1 MPQPR
6 LDEDLLN
13 RPGSRREIA
22 TPALVL
28 DLDALEA
35 NVAAMAGWAQRT
47 GIALRPHAKT
57 HKCAAIGRLQLQ
69 AGALGLCCAKLA
81 EAEALAA
88 AGLDRFLLTSPVTGK
103 RKLERL
109 LRLAARCAELMV
121 VVDDADN
128 ARTLA
133 AAAEAAG
140 RDLGVLIDVDIGQQR
155 TGVTDPAQ
163 ALALAEIVAGAPR
176 LSLKGVQGYA
186 GQVQHIADFAER
198 KRQSHASLALL
209 ATVRDRLEA
218 AGYPCPIVTGGGTG
232 SHARDPSAGV
242 LTELQEKVAENDPY
256 IATLRIAVNRPG
268 VTRVVLDLKS
278 EVRPQVFALKPIA
291 EYGHRLV
298 LDLYPLVP
306 PDPLVALLEL
316 NGQLGAA
323 PGKADAG
330 KPSVLRLATVVV
342 DAGHGGED
350 PGARGRRGTREKDIT
365 LSIAKRLYALIDAQT
380 GMRAVLTGDG
390 D

>member
-13 RPGSRREIA
+13 RPNSRREIA

-35 NVAAMAGWAQRT
+35 NVAAMAGWAQRS

-57 HKCAAIGRLQLQ
+57 HKCAAIGRLQMK

-88 AGLDRFLLTSPVTGK
+88 AGLDRFLLTSPVVGA

-109 LRLAARCAELMV
+109 LRLAARCADLMV

-128 ARTLA
+128 ARALA

-140 RDLGVLIDVDIGQQR
+140 CDLGVLIDVDIGQRR

-163 ALALAEIVAGAPR
+163 ALPLAEIVAAAPR
-176 LSLKGVQGYA
+176 LSLNGVQGYA

-209 ATVRDRLEA
+209 GAVRDRLAA
-218 AGYPCPIVTGGGTG
+218 AGHPCPIVTGGGTG
-232 SHARDPSAGV
+232 SHALDPAAGV
-242 LTELQEKVAENDPY
+242 LTELQVGSY
-256 IATLRIAVNRPG
+256 IVSDVEYDAV
-268 VTRVVLDLKS
+268 D
-278 EVRPQVFALKPIA
+278 
-291 EYGHRLV
+291 
-298 LDLYPLVP
+298 
-306 PDPLVALLEL
+306 
-316 NGQLGAA
+316 
-323 PGKADAG
+323 
-330 KPSVLRLATVVV
+330 
-342 DAGHGGED
+342 
-350 PGARGRRGTREKDIT
+350 
-365 LSIAKRLYALIDAQT
+365 
-380 GMRAVLTGDG
+380 LTGDG
-390 D
+390 WRPYRNGLFVYTRVVSARHAGGDENFVTIDAGSKSLAMDGPPPRVAFGAPEGAVYSCVGDEFGRLTLPPGTKAPQVGDLVGLVVPHCDPTINAFDWYHCVRGDALVDIWAIEARGCAA